1 MILRIIK
8 SFLYDRWREI
18 DAESPEAP
26 ATESPP
32 PAVSKAE
39 RRKRARA
46 ADRAQR
52 VIPRD
57 PASRSG
63 GDRSGGRA
71 RGEAATVQAGWDF
84 RPLVVL
90 ITVAVSLTLQ
100 EYIGE
105 REFFTRHF
113 PDLAYGEY
121 GELMRHGWWALWRF
135 LGYVVIP
142 VIVILCMP
150 GERVRDY
157 YLSFKNFR
165 SKAGIY
171 LVLFLLILPVVIAAP
186 HLFPNF
192 YLTYPFYKWANRSA
206 FDLWAWEAMY
216 AVQFMSLEFFFRG
229 FMLKALRPRFG
240 SYAIFVMVVPYCM
253 IHYGKPMPETLGAI
267 VAGTVLGTLAMRTRS
282 IWGGVLI
289 HIAVAITMDM
299 MAVNHCPPAEVGP
312 CPSH

>member
-1 MILRIIK
+1 MIGRLVRN
-8 SFLYDRWREI
+8 FLYVRWREI
-18 DAESPEAP
+18 DAEPPESFDGAP
-26 ATESPP
+26 ARE
-32 PAVSKAE
+32 PAEPAAALSKAE
-39 RRKRARA
+39 KRKRARA
-46 ADRAQR
+46 AEKT
-52 VIPRD
+52 
-57 PASRSG
+57 
-63 GDRSGGRA
+63 
-71 RGEAATVQAGWDF
+71 RGEAAPAAASWDF

-90 ITVAVSLTLQ
+90 VTVCVSLTLQ

-105 REFFTRHF
+105 REFFSRHF
-113 PDLAYGEY
+113 PDSAYGEY

-135 LGYVVIP
+135 LGYVVLPI
-142 VIVILCMP
+142 IVILCMP

-165 SKAGIY
+165 RKAGVY
-171 LVLFLLILPVVIAAP
+171 LVLFLLILPVVVAAP
-186 HLFPNF
+186 RLFSGF

-253 IHYGKPMPETLGAI
+253 IHYGKPMPETFGAI
-267 VAGTVLGTLAMRTRS
+267 GAGLVLGTLAMRTRS

-289 HIAVAITMDM
+289 HAGVAISMDVL
-299 MAVNHCPPAEVGP
+299 ALRGCPPIGSGEF
-312 CPSH
+312 CH

>member
-1 MILRIIK
+1 MIFRIIK

-18 DAESPEAP
+18 DAEPADPAAP
-26 ATESPP
+26 AAA
-32 PAVSKAE
+32 PAEAAPMSKAE
-39 RRKRARA
+39 RRRRARA
-46 ADRAQR
+46 AE
-52 VIPRD
+52 
-57 PASRSG
+57 
-63 GDRSGGRA
+63 RA
-71 RGEAATVQAGWDF
+71 RGEPAAAGPYDF

-90 ITVAVSLTLQ
+90 VTVAVSLTLQ

-113 PDLAYGEY
+113 GDLAVGEH

-135 LGYVVIP
+135 LGYVVLP
-142 VIVILCMP
+142 VIVILCLP

-157 YLSFKNFR
+157 YLSFKAFR
-165 SKAGIY
+165 QKAGVY
-171 LVLFLLILPVVIAAP
+171 LVLFLLILPVVILAP
-186 HLFPNF
+186 RLFSGF

-240 SYAIFVMVVPYCM
+240 SHAIFVMIVPYCM

-267 VAGTVLGTLAMRTRS
+267 IAGLVLGTLAMRTRS

-289 HIAVAITMDM
+289 HISVAITMDM
-299 MAVNHCPPAEVGP
+299 MAVANCPPASAGRP

>member
-1 MILRIIK
+1 VVRLIK

-18 DAESPEAP
+18 DAEQPEAVP
-26 ATESPP
+26 APKAEEAPL
-32 PAVSKAE
+32 SKAE
-39 RRKRARA
+39 RRRRARA
-46 ADRAQR
+46 AE
-52 VIPRD
+52 
-57 PASRSG
+57 
-63 GDRSGGRA
+63 
-71 RGEAATVQAGWDF
+71 RGPNEVAAPPWDF
-84 RPLVVL
+84 RPIVVL

-105 REFFTRHF
+105 REFFSKHF
-113 PDLAYGEY
+113 PDLAYGDY
-121 GELMRHGWWALWRF
+121 GELMRHAWWALWRF

-150 GERVRDY
+150 GERLRDY

-165 SKAGIY
+165 RKAGVY
-171 LVLFLLILPVVIAAP
+171 VVLFLLILPVVIAAP
-186 HLFPNF
+186 RLFAGF

-206 FDLWAWEAMY
+206 FDLWTWEAMY

-240 SYAIFVMVVPYCM
+240 SHAIFVMIVPYCM

-267 VAGTVLGTLAMRTRS
+267 VAGLVLGTLAMRTRS

-299 MAVNHCPPAEVGP
+299 MAVSHCPAPSDGP

>member
-1 MILRIIK
+1 VLRLIK

-18 DAESPEAP
+18 DAEPAEAAP
-26 ATESPP
+26 A
-32 PAVSKAE
+32 PAAEAAPLSKAE
-39 RRKRARA
+39 RRRRARA
-46 ADRAQR
+46 AERGQSDVA
-52 VIPRD
+52 
-57 PASRSG
+57 PA
-63 GDRSGGRA
+63 A
-71 RGEAATVQAGWDF
+71 WDF
-84 RPLVVL
+84 RPIVVL

-105 REFFTRHF
+105 REFFSKHF
-113 PDLAYGEY
+113 PDLAYGDY
-121 GELMRHGWWALWRF
+121 GELMRHAWWALWRF

-150 GERVRDY
+150 GERLRDY
-157 YLSFKNFR
+157 YLSIKNFR
-165 SKAGIY
+165 RKAGVY
-171 LVLFLLILPVVIAAP
+171 VVLFLLILPVVIAAP
-186 HLFPNF
+186 RLFSGF

-206 FDLWAWEAMY
+206 FDLWTWEAMY

-240 SYAIFVMVVPYCM
+240 SHAIFVMIVPYCM

-267 VAGTVLGTLAMRTRS
+267 VAGLVLGTLAMRTRS

-299 MAVNHCPPAEVGP
+299 MAVSHCPPPSDGP